1 MDLDG
6 ATCLVTGA
14 NRGIGLAVAREL
26 ARRPV
31 RLLVGVRDLDRAPDL
46 GPTAAREV
54 RTVRMDLSGKEAIEE
69 SCAQLGDDVGR
80 IDLLINNAG
89 RLSGGQLERQDVD
102 AMYAMFQVNLV
113 AVAHLTARV
122 LPGMLAR
129 GHGKVV
135 NNASISGFAAF
146 PGASTYA
153 AAKAGVV
160 ALTDSLR
167 RELHGTGVS
176 TLLLVT
182 GGVET
187 DMLEETRQAYA
198 GSVDTSSWGSISPE
212 AWATKVVRAI
222 ERDATV
228 LQPDG
233 KVRLATIAGRGPRV
247 LLDVV
252 SRRMFERAPAR

>member
-14 NRGIGLAVAREL
+14 NRGIGLALAREL

-31 RLLVGVRDLDRAPDL
+31 RLLLGVRDLDRAPQL
-46 GPTAAREV
+46 GATRAREV
-54 RTVRMDLSGKEAIEE
+54 RPVRMDLSSREAIER
-69 SCAQLGDDVGR
+69 SCAELGEDLHR
-80 IDLLINNAG
+80 IDLLVNNAG
-89 RLSGGQLERQDVD
+89 LLSGGQLERQDVER
-102 AMYAMFQVNLV
+102 MYAMFQVNLV

-129 GHGKVV
+129 RHGKVV
-135 NNASISGFAAF
+135 ANASISGVAAF

-153 AAKAGVV
+153 ASKAGVV
-160 ALTDSLR
+160 ALTDALR

-182 GGVET
+182 GGVQT
-187 DMLEETRQAYA
+187 DMLDATREAYA
-198 GSVDTSSWGSISPE
+198 GQVDTSAWGAMAPGRY
-212 AWATKVVRAI
+212 AAKVVRAI
-222 ERDATV
+222 ERDATI

-233 KVRLATIAGRGPRV
+233 KVRLATAAGRGPRI
-247 LLDVV
+247 LLDLFA
-252 SRRMFERAPAR
+252 RRIFDRA